1 MPTQQTIEHV
11 YLDYFLFLYVLSIQF
26 LIRISMLCADRLMKR
41 VGIRDGARV
50 IDLSSQTGTA
60 ASLLETR
67 IMCAVE
73 EKVSIVNI

>member
-1 MPTQQTIEHV
+1 
-11 YLDYFLFLYVLSIQF
+11 
-26 LIRISMLCADRLMKR
+26 MLCADRLMKR